1 MSDCS
6 VSAKIAGVIFTKG
19 IQEETLCTLNAEVL
33 VRKLESTLKGTGFDP
48 LTMAHVIQGAML
60 MSLPTA
66 RKMVNLKNTADIEA
80 FVAKKTVRKILK
92 LLLHVWLFFLL
103 WRDTLTSMTSI
114 LHLQI

>member
-19 IQEETLCTLNAEVL
+19 YK
-33 VRKLESTLKGTGFDP
+33 RKLFWHSKRGSISTQVRVNIKGTGFDP

-66 RKMVNLKNTADIEA
+66 RKWLISKNC
-80 FVAKKTVRKILK
+80 
-92 LLLHVWLFFLL
+92 
-103 WRDTLTSMTSI
+103 
-114 LHLQI
+114 